1 MDFIEESR
9 ETFGVEPIC
18 KALQFAPSTYYDRR
32 AILRD
37 PERASRRAKS
47 DAAMSLRIDGA
58 WEDNR
63 KLYGARKIW
72 HVLRRDGQDVAPLSA
87 NACIRLPGN
96 GCTVERLMRALGIR
110 GVVRGKRVVTTNLD
124 TSLPCPD
131 DKVNR
136 IFKADR
142 PNKLWVS
149 DFTYVPTWSG
159 TVYVAFVIDVFARRI
174 VGWRVSTS
182 MTTKFVLDALDQAI
196 WQRKTLD
203 NRSLVHHSDRGSQYL
218 SIKYTERLAQ
228 AEIDLSVGT
237 VGDAYDNALAECVIG
252 LFKTEVINQIG
263 PWKSMR
269 EVEWETLKWV
279 DWYNNRR
286 LLGPIGYVPPA
297 EAEEAFYAN
306 LNTIDMVA

>member
-9 ETFGVEPIC
+9 EAFGVEPIC

-32 AILRD
+32 AIVRD

-72 HVLRRDGQDVAPLSA
+72 HVLRRDGQDVA
-87 NACIRLPGN
+87 R
-96 GCTVERLMRALGIR
+96 CTVERLMRALGIR
-110 GVVRGKRVVTTNLD
+110 GVVRGKRVVTTNPD

-203 NRSLVHHSDRGSQYL
+203 NKSLVHHSDRGSQYL

-286 LLGPIGYVPPA
+286 LLGPIGYLPHA
-297 EAEEAFYAN
+297 KAEEAFYAN
-306 LNTIDMVA
+306 LNTIDIVA

>member
-1 MDFIEESR
+1 MSVKI
-9 ETFGVEPIC
+9 
-18 KALQFAPSTYYDRR
+18 
-32 AILRD
+32 
-37 PERASRRAKS
+37 
-47 DAAMSLRIDGA
+47 DAA

-63 KLYGARKIW
+63 KFYVARKIW
-72 HVLRRDGQDVAPLSA
+72 HVLLRDGQDVA
-87 NACIRLPGN
+87 R
-96 GCTVERLMRALGIR
+96 CTVERLMRALGIR
-110 GVVRGKRVVTTNLD
+110 GVVRGKRVVTTNPD
-124 TSLPCPD
+124 TSLPCPN

-142 PNKLWVS
+142 PNKPMGFGLHLCAHLVRHGLRGIC
-149 DFTYVPTWSG
+149 DRRLRKT
-159 TVYVAFVIDVFARRI
+159 DRRLAR
-174 VGWRVSTS
+174 VHT

-196 WQRKTLD
+196 WQRKTPD
-203 NRSLVHHSDRGSQYL
+203 NRILVHHSDRGSQYL

-237 VGDAYDNALAECVIG
+237 VGDACDNALAECVIG
-252 LFKTEVINQIG
+252 LFKTEAINQIG

-286 LLGPIGYVPPA
+286 LLGPIGYITPA

-306 LNTIDMVA
+306 LKTLDMVA

>member
-9 ETFGVEPIC
+9 EVFGVEPIC
-18 KALQFAPSTYYDRR
+18 RTLQFAPSTYYDRR
-32 AILRD
+32 AVARD
-37 PERASRRAKS
+37 PDRASARARS
-47 DAAMSLRIDGA
+47 DAALSIKIDAA
-58 WEDNR
+58 WDANR

-72 HVLRRDGQDVAPLSA
+72 HVLRRQGEDAA
-87 NACIRLPGN
+87 R
-96 GCTVERLMRALGIR
+96 CTVERLMRRLGIR
-110 GVVRGKRVVTTNLD
+110 GVVRGKKVITTNPD

-131 DKVNR
+131 DIGVFSEKKAPLVNR
-136 IFKADR
+136 LFMADR

-182 MTTKFVLDALDQAI
+182 MKTQFVLDALEQAI
-196 WQRKTLD
+196 WQRKTPD
-203 NRSLVHHSDRGSQYL
+203 NKSLVHHSDRGSQYL
-218 SIKYTERLAQ
+218 SIKYTERLAE

-286 LLGPIGYVPPA
+286 LLGPIGYIPPA

-306 LNTIDMVA
+306 LNTLDMVA

>member
-1 MDFIEESR
+1 MMDFIEKSR
-9 ETFGVEPIC
+9 EAFGVEPIC

-32 AILRD
+32 AIVRD

-72 HVLRRDGQDVAPLSA
+72 HVLRRDGQDVA
-87 NACIRLPGN
+87 R
-96 GCTVERLMRALGIR
+96 CTVERLMRALGIR
-110 GVVRGKRVVTTNLD
+110 GVVRGKRVVTTNPD

-203 NRSLVHHSDRGSQYL
+203 NKSLVHHSDRGSQYL

>member
-1 MDFIEESR
+1 MMDFIEESR
-9 ETFGVEPIC
+9 EAHGVEPIC
-18 KALQFAPSTYYDRR
+18 RALQFAPSTYYDRR
-32 AILRD
+32 AIMLD
-37 PERASRRAKS
+37 PDRASARAKS
-47 DAAMSLRIDGA
+47 DAAMSVKIDA
-58 WEDNR
+58 TWDANR

-72 HVLRRDGQDVAPLSA
+72 HVLRRQGEDPA
-87 NACIRLPGN
+87 R
-96 GCTVERLMRALGIR
+96 CTVERLMRRLGIR
-110 GVVRGKRVVTTNLD
+110 GVVRGKKVITTNPD

-136 IFKADR
+136 LFMADR

-182 MTTKFVLDALDQAI
+182 MKTQFVLDALEQAI
-196 WQRKTLD
+196 WQRKTPD
-203 NRSLVHHSDRGSQYL
+203 NKSLVHHSDRGSQYL
-218 SIKYTERLAQ
+218 SIKYTERLAE

-286 LLGPIGYVPPA
+286 LLGPIGYIPPA

-306 LNTIDMVA
+306 LNTLDMVA

>member
-1 MDFIEESR
+1 MMDFIEESR
-9 ETFGVEPIC
+9 GAFGVEPIC

-32 AILRD
+32 AIVRD

-72 HVLRRDGQDVAPLSA
+72 HVLRRDGQDVA
-87 NACIRLPGN
+87 R
-96 GCTVERLMRALGIR
+96 CTVERLMRALGIR
-110 GVVRGKRVVTTNLD
+110 GVVRGKRVVTTNPD

-203 NRSLVHHSDRGSQYL
+203 NKSLVHHSDRGSQYL

-306 LNTIDMVA
+306 MNTIDMVA